1 MIIWFAGCNFRCPF
15 CQNGGIVPL
24 VSGREE
30 TVTTISAAI
39 DENVRWIDGVVF
51 SGGEPTLQR
60 DPLVELARHT
70 KGRQRGVMVDTN
82 GSRPSVVE
90 DLLSQGLVD
99 RVSLDFKAAPERYPE
114 VTGVDWAPKVLE
126 TLELSLRSDA
136 EVEVRTTIVP
146 GLVGRRDIDA
156 ITPRI
161 KGCDVYY
168 LQQFRPEG
176 NLLDPTLAKVQPP
189 LPNDLMKLARV
200 AKKHVDRVGIK
211 TREFGIQYL

>member
-1 MIIWFAGCNFRCPF
+1 MIVWFAGCNFRCPF
-15 CQNGGIVPL
+15 CQNGGIVPINT
-24 VSGREE
+24 GREE
-30 TVTTISAAI
+30 SIKTVKAAI

-60 DPLVELARHT
+60 DPLVELARHA
-70 KGRQRGVMVDTN
+70 KKRKRGVMVDTN
-82 GSRPSVVE
+82 GSRPGVL
-90 DLLSQGLVD
+90 DDILSQDIVD
-99 RVSLDFKAAPERYPE
+99 RVSLDLKSAPGRYSE

-126 TLELSLRSDA
+126 TLGLSLKSDA

-146 GLVGRRDIDA
+146 GLVDRRDVEA
-156 ITPRI
+156 IAPLI
-161 KGCDVYY
+161 GGCDVYY

-176 NLLDPTLAKVQPP
+176 NLLDPALAKVQPP
-189 LPNDLMKLARV
+189 LPKDMMKLARV